1 MNIIDTLRDTFYG
14 DSSTDS
20 HDIDLPEA
28 DDLEIEVKSSFLL
41 PIEYLDKKDI
51 KPLLTNVSS
60 DLELTACI
68 EEDSKNM
75 YTHLLNPQD
84 IFSRQII
91 EKWSKQFTNNVEFL
105 QDTQSIIHNVDLCSP
120 DKSFN
125 KLSILRIW
133 KIPN

>member
-105 QDTQSIIHNVDLCSP
+105 QDTQSIIHNVDLCSQT
-120 DKSFN
+120 SLLINYLFCEYG
-125 KLSILRIW
+125 